1 MNNNKH
7 WKIIDVILAT
17 LIGVIFGV
25 LYFGF
30 GLSWNAFVSL
40 FTPLASFLSGHSL
53 ASSLSAS
60 LIAAQVTTA
69 ATTGLFM
76 MAGPIAALIL
86 KKPGSAFL
94 SNLIASVVEMVIG
107 SAWGVLDIIWGIVQG
122 AGIEAG
128 FALTLYKKPRL
139 GLWLSI
145 VTGSIVSFVYHYFEK
160 SYYKFDF
167 AYVMILFLI
176 WFLSILIFAGLMDL
190 IIFKVLKKAKLVK

>member
-1 MNNNKH
+1 
-7 WKIIDVILAT
+7 VILAA

-122 AGIEAG
+122 AG
-128 FALTLYKKPRL
+128 
-139 GLWLSI
+139 
-145 VTGSIVSFVYHYFEK
+145 
-160 SYYKFDF
+160 
-167 AYVMILFLI
+167 
-176 WFLSILIFAGLMDL
+176 
-190 IIFKVLKKAKLVK
+190 